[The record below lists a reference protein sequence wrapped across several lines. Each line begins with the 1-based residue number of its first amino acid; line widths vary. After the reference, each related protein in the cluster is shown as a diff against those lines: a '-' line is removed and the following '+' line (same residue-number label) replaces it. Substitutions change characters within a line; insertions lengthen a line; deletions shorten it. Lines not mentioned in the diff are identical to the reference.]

1 MRVINS
7 IALLLLVIGGLNWG
21 LVGLFHFDL
30 VAALFGGSLGPR
42 SSVSNLVYIL
52 VGIAALYGIYLFRPL
67 TLGSDRVDA
76 TNVSSDYR
84 NARR

>member
-1 MRVINS
+1 MHRFRLPLEMR
-7 IALLLLVIGGLNWG
+7 LLVIGGLNWG

-42 SSVSNLVYIL
+42 SGFSNLIYIL

-67 TLGSDRVDA
+67 TLGSDRDDVTSGDVR
-76 TNVSSDYR
+76 NV
-84 NARR
+84 RR